1 MKDTNCAYA
10 KDSTM
15 QKLQLEQGLSVWWR
29 WSLRQKWAL
38 NLKLLQSLSR
48 VILSATAWAT
58 EHQASLS
65 ITNSWS
71 LLKFRSITSV
81 IPSKHLFLCHPLL
94 HPPSIFHS
102 IGVFSNELVLQ
113 IKWPMYC
120 SFSFS
125 VSPSNEYS
133 GLISFRMDWLD
144 LL

>member
-1 MKDTNCAYA
+1 MKDIHCTYA
-10 KDSTM
+10 KNSTM
-15 QKLQLEQGLSVWWR
+15 QKPHLEQGLSVWWR
-29 WSLRQKWAL
+29 WSLRQV
-38 NLKLLQSLSR
+38 NLKLFRSLSR
-48 VILSATAWAT
+48 VILSATSWTT
-58 EHQASLS
+58 EHQASLL

-71 LLKFRSITSV
+71 LLKFMSIASV

-102 IGVFSNELVLQ
+102 IRVFSNELVLQ
-113 IKWPMYC
+113 IRWPMYC

-133 GLISFRMDWLD
+133 GLIYFRMDWLD